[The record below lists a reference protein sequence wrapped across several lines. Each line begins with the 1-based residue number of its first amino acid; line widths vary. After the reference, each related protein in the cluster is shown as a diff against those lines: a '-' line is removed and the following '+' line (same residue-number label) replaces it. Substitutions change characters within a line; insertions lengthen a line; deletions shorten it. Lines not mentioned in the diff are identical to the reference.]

1 MIWSI
6 ISGFIIGITSSLHC
20 VAMCGPLV
28 LVVPTSTKG
37 LKKTVPDILIYHA
50 GRIGFY
56 ALLGLIG
63 GLVGVSLFLFIP
75 LQWISISIGI
85 LMLIMAWFS
94 LGNTMPFQQSLT
106 GFISRKLS
114 HLYLKLKDDPN
125 KSLLLGT
132 GFLNGMLPCGLVYFG
147 LLNAI
152 ASASTLGS
160 IFCMIAFG
168 LGTLPSLFFFS
179 LYTNTVKKRIAFQ
192 KAIPYFLNIAAL
204 LMILRGLNLGIP
216 YISPKIEV
224 IQNNGHSQPKM
235 ECCDENTTCTKY
247 K

>member
-1 MIWSI
+1 MSWFIL
-6 ISGFIIGITSSLHC
+6 SGFLIGITGSLHC

-56 ALLGLIG
+56 ALLGLISG
-63 GLVGVSLFLFIP
+63 WVGIGLFLFIP
-75 LQWISISIGI
+75 FQWISITIGI

-94 LGNTMPFQQSLT
+94 LGNALPFQQSIM
-106 GFISRKLS
+106 GFVSRKLS
-114 HLYLKLKDDPN
+114 VLYRKLKDDPN
-125 KSLLLGT
+125 KVLLLGV

-152 ASASTLGS
+152 ASASTLDS
-160 IFCMIAFG
+160 ILCMIAFG

-179 LYTNTVKKRIAFQ
+179 LYTNTIKKRMSFQ
-192 KAIPYFLNIAAL
+192 KVIPYFLSIAAL
-204 LMILRGLNLGIP
+204 LMILRGMNLGIP

-224 IQNNGHSQPKM
+224 IQNNGHSQPKL
-235 ECCDENTTCTKY
+235 ECCEGNTTCEK
-247 K
+247 

>member
-6 ISGFIIGITSSLHC
+6 ISGFIIGISGSLHC

-37 LKKTVPDILIYHA
+37 LKKTVPDILIYHV

-85 LMLIMAWFS
+85 LMLIMAWIS
-94 LGNTMPFQQSLT
+94 IGNILPFQHSIT
-106 GFISRKLS
+106 GFVSRKLS
-114 HLYLKLKDDPN
+114 VLYRKLKDDPN
-125 KSLLLGT
+125 KGLLLGT
-132 GFLNGMLPCGLVYFG
+132 GFLNGILPCGLVYFG

-152 ASASTLGS
+152 ATATTVGS
-160 IFCMIAFG
+160 VLCMIAFG

-179 LYTNTVKKRIAFQ
+179 LYTNTIKKRLSFQ
-192 KAIPYFLNIAAL
+192 KAIPYFLSIAAL
-204 LMILRGLNLGIP
+204 LIILRGMNLGIP

-235 ECCDENTTCTKY
+235 ECCEGNTTCVK
-247 K
+247 

>member
-6 ISGFIIGITSSLHC
+6 ISGFIIGISGSLHC

-37 LKKTVPDILIYHA
+37 LKKTVPDILIYHV

-94 LGNTMPFQQSLT
+94 IGNILPFQHSIT
-106 GFISRKLS
+106 GFVSRKLS
-114 HLYLKLKDDPN
+114 VLYRKIKDDPN
-125 KSLLLGT
+125 KGLLLGT

-152 ASASTLGS
+152 TTATTVGS
-160 IFCMIAFG
+160 VLCMIAFG

-179 LYTNTVKKRIAFQ
+179 LYTNTIKKRLSFQ
-192 KAIPYFLNIAAL
+192 KAIPYFLSIAAL
-204 LMILRGLNLGIP
+204 LIILRGMNLGIP

-235 ECCDENTTCTKY
+235 ECCEGNTTCVK
-247 K
+247 

>member
-37 LKKTVPDILIYHA
+37 LKKTVPDILIYHV

-94 LGNTMPFQQSLT
+94 IGNILPFQHSIT
-106 GFISRKLS
+106 GFVSRKLS
-114 HLYLKLKDDPN
+114 VLYRKLKDDPN
-125 KSLLLGT
+125 KGLLLGT

-152 ASASTLGS
+152 AIATTVGS
-160 IFCMIAFG
+160 VLCMIAFG

-179 LYTNTVKKRIAFQ
+179 LYTNTIKKRLSFQ
-192 KAIPYFLNIAAL
+192 KAIPYFLSIAAL
-204 LMILRGLNLGIP
+204 LIILRGMNLGIP

-235 ECCDENTTCTKY
+235 ECCEGNTTCVK
-247 K
+247 

>member
-6 ISGFIIGITSSLHC
+6 ISGFIIGISGSLHC

-37 LKKTVPDILIYHA
+37 LKKTVPDILIYHV

-94 LGNTMPFQQSLT
+94 IGNILPFQHSIT
-106 GFISRKLS
+106 GFVSRKLS
-114 HLYLKLKDDPN
+114 VLYRKLKDDPN
-125 KSLLLGT
+125 KGLLLGT

-152 ASASTLGS
+152 ATATTVGS
-160 IFCMIAFG
+160 VLCMIAFG

-179 LYTNTVKKRIAFQ
+179 LYTNTIKKRLSFQ
-192 KAIPYFLNIAAL
+192 KAIPYFLSIAAL
-204 LMILRGLNLGIP
+204 LIILRGMNLGIP

-235 ECCDENTTCTKY
+235 ECCEANTTCVK
-247 K
+247 

>member
-6 ISGFIIGITSSLHC
+6 ISGFIIGISGSLHC

-37 LKKTVPDILIYHA
+37 FKKTVPDILIYHA

-94 LGNTMPFQQSLT
+94 IGNILPFQHSIT
-106 GFISRKLS
+106 GFVSRKLS
-114 HLYLKLKDDPN
+114 VLYRKLKDDPN
-125 KSLLLGT
+125 KGLLLGT

-152 ASASTLGS
+152 AIATTVGS
-160 IFCMIAFG
+160 VLCMIAFG

-179 LYTNTVKKRIAFQ
+179 LYTNTIKKRLPFQ
-192 KAIPYFLNIAAL
+192 KAIPYFLSIAAL
-204 LMILRGLNLGIP
+204 LIILRGMNLGIP

-235 ECCDENTTCTKY
+235 ECCEANTTCVK
-247 K
+247 

>member
-6 ISGFIIGITSSLHC
+6 ISGFIIGISGSLHC

-37 LKKTVPDILIYHA
+37 LKKTVPDILIYHV

-94 LGNTMPFQQSLT
+94 IGNILPFQHSIT
-106 GFISRKLS
+106 GFVSRKLS
-114 HLYLKLKDDPN
+114 VLYRKLKDDPN
-125 KSLLLGT
+125 KGLLLGT

-152 ASASTLGS
+152 ATATTVGS
-160 IFCMIAFG
+160 VLCMIAFG

-179 LYTNTVKKRIAFQ
+179 LYTNTIKKRLSFQ
-192 KAIPYFLNIAAL
+192 KAIPYFLSIAAL
-204 LMILRGLNLGIP
+204 LIILRGMNLGIP

-235 ECCDENTTCTKY
+235 ECCEGNTTCVK
-247 K
+247 

>member
-6 ISGFIIGITSSLHC
+6 ISGFIIGISGSLHC

-94 LGNTMPFQQSLT
+94 IGNILPFQHSIT
-106 GFISRKLS
+106 GFVSRKLS
-114 HLYLKLKDDPN
+114 VLYRKLKDDPN
-125 KSLLLGT
+125 KGLLLGT

-152 ASASTLGS
+152 ATATTVGS
-160 IFCMIAFG
+160 VLCMIAFG

-179 LYTNTVKKRIAFQ
+179 LYTNTIKKRLPFQ
-192 KAIPYFLNIAAL
+192 KAIPYFLSIAAL
-204 LMILRGLNLGIP
+204 LIILRGMNLGIP

-235 ECCDENTTCTKY
+235 ECCEGNTTCVK
-247 K
+247 

>member
-6 ISGFIIGITSSLHC
+6 ISGFIIGISGSLHC

-85 LMLIMAWFS
+85 LMLIMAWIS
-94 LGNTMPFQQSLT
+94 IGNILPFQHSIT
-106 GFISRKLS
+106 GFVSRKLS
-114 HLYLKLKDDPN
+114 VLYRKLKDDPN
-125 KSLLLGT
+125 KGLLLGT

-152 ASASTLGS
+152 ATATTVGS
-160 IFCMIAFG
+160 VLCMIAFG

-179 LYTNTVKKRIAFQ
+179 LYTNTIKKRLSFQ
-192 KAIPYFLNIAAL
+192 KAIPYFLSIAAL
-204 LMILRGLNLGIP
+204 LIILRGMNLGIP

-235 ECCDENTTCTKY
+235 ECCEGNTTCVK
-247 K
+247 

>member
-1 MIWSI
+1 MSWFILG
-6 ISGFIIGITSSLHC
+6 GFLIGITGSLHC

-56 ALLGLIG
+56 ALLGLISG
-63 GLVGVSLFLFIP
+63 WIGVGLFLFIP
-75 LQWISISIGI
+75 FQWISISIGI

-94 LGNTMPFQQSLT
+94 LGNMFSFQHSIT
-106 GFISRKLS
+106 GFVSRKLS
-114 HLYLKLKDDPN
+114 IIYRKLKDAPN
-125 KSLLLGT
+125 KGLLLGT

-152 ASASTLGS
+152 ASASTIGS
-160 IFCMIAFG
+160 VLCMIAFG
-168 LGTLPSLFFFS
+168 LGTLPSLFLFS
-179 LYTNTVKKRIAFQ
+179 LYTNTIKKRLSFQ
-192 KAIPYFLNIAAL
+192 KAIPYFLSIAAL
-204 LMILRGLNLGIP
+204 LIILRGMNLGIP

-235 ECCDENTTCTKY
+235 ECCEGNTTCVK
-247 K
+247 